1 MKKVLF
7 LIFFI
12 FFIISV
18 FLFISNKKQM
28 VVRIDGNYAMK
39 PLPIKLG
46 HYQDSDCGMVIND
59 LSFAAEVVATNGATW
74 FFHDLGGMV
83 HWIENK
89 TFKNKAKLWVR
100 TLDSKKWID
109 AKKAWYSR
117 VEKTPMGYGFGAYE
131 KNKKGLVSFE
141 KMRILMLRGETLNNP
156 KIRNLLLG
164 NN

>member
-1 MKKVLF
+1 MKKILF
-7 LIFFI
+7 LILFI
-12 FFIISV
+12 FFIITI

-28 VVRIDGNYAMK
+28 VVRVDGNYAMK

-46 HYQDSDCGMVIND
+46 HYQDSDCGMIIDD
-59 LSFAAEVVATNGATW
+59 LRFAAEVVAPNGATW

-83 HWIENK
+83 HWIEDK
-89 TFKNKAKLWVR
+89 PFKDKAKLWVMS
-100 TLDSKKWID
+100 LDSKRWID

-131 KNKKGLVSFE
+131 KYKNGLIRYE

-156 KIRNLLLG
+156 QVRRALLG